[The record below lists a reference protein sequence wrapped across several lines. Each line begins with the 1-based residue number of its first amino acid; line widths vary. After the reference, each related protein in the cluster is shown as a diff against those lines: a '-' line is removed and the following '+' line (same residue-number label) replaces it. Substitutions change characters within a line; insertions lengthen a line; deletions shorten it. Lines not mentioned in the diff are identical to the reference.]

1 MSKIEQFSRLI
12 NHRVTTAGQLFT
24 IPTSNDHTDETW
36 LASDLYIG
44 EVGINVTD
52 DKVFMRTNNGIIQ
65 IATGTSSGSSTAS
78 ASPFVFNSP
87 NIVIGTTYSA
97 DAVTRRS
104 GYFTDLGSSTLRWKD
119 LYLGGEASGFA
130 TIYANAGLH
139 IKSTSTN
146 GVITTDG
153 IASTNAPIEINTS
166 SSNVNKNLPLFLN
179 TRAGNASGSTNYVS
193 SVSVNTVSFTN
204 NTHVLAAAGTSIT
217 FDDSI
222 SYSTHLGRGLARPVY
237 ESDMHVVSGKS
248 AVKGMVDDGT
258 GQYDKSEW
266 ITSQTLL
273 RTSDALFTDLVT
285 IPWSATATGG
295 DIISIKA
302 NILCTVIDDPSYVFA
317 ADLFGTGA
325 LLGDLSSVIIGTP
338 VVNINSSF
346 PGTQPD
352 VEVAVDANNIYI
364 KAKGQSSV
372 TVQWL
377 CSFSYHRLINV
388 L

>member
-12 NHRVTTAGQLFT
+12 NHRITTAGQLFT

-36 LASDLYIG
+36 MASDLYIG

-52 DKVFMRTNNGIIQ
+52 DKIFMRTNNGIVQ
-65 IATGTSSGSSTAS
+65 IATGTSSGGGSASS
-78 ASPFVFNSP
+78 SPFVFNSP
-87 NIVIGTTYSA
+87 NIVIGSTYSA
-97 DAVTRRS
+97 DAVTRRT
-104 GYFTDLGSSTLRWKD
+104 GYFTDLGSSSLRWKD
-119 LYLGGEASGFA
+119 LYLGGSSGGLT
-130 TIYANAGLH
+130 TIDTNGGVYL
-139 IKSTSTN
+139 KTSTN
-146 GVITTDG
+146 GILTTDG
-153 IASTNAPIEINTS
+153 AASGNAPIEIHTN
-166 SSNVNKNLPLFLN
+166 SSNANKDRPLFLN
-179 TRAGNASGSTNYVS
+179 VRSGQTTGSTNYITAAS
-193 SVSVNTVSFTN
+193 AQTVSFSN
-204 NTHVLAAAGTSIT
+204 NSFVFAAAGTSIT

-222 SYSTHLGRGLARPVY
+222 SYSTHLGRGLTRPVY
-237 ESDMHVVSGKS
+237 ENDMHVVSGKS
-248 AVKGMVDDGT
+248 AVKGMADDGT

-302 NILCTVIDDPSYVFA
+302 NILCTVIDDASTVFA

-325 LLGDLSSVIIGTP
+325 LLDTLTGVIIGTP
-338 VVNINSSF
+338 VLNVNSSF
-346 PGTQPD
+346 TGIQPD
-352 VEVAVDANNIYI
+352 VEVAVDSNNIYI
-364 KAKGQSSV
+364 KAKGQGSV